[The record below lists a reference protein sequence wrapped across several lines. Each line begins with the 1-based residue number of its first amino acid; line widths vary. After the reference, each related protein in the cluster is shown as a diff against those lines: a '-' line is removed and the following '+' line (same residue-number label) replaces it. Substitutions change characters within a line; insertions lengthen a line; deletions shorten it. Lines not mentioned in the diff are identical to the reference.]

1 MKTIYDPKSKPLST
15 GGKRKYL
22 IIVLTLLSWLALHGQ
37 ELAIGNVVFGE
48 EQQAIPGYPVLLVYE
63 DLEEEVFTNEDGFFS
78 GPLLNANGSALQQ
91 VGIVDFCTGVQIVE
105 EVIPDSAFFFFHL
118 CAELD
123 TPPGVVGCE
132 AFFHYEQ
139 VSFGPDYSILFQNLS
154 FSSEMID
161 TLLWEFG
168 DGNSSD
174 QFEPVHTYQEP
185 GEYEVTLSI
194 YADSCQSTFTAVVQ
208 VRAEGDCVCDAVYIP
223 TCVLDDSGE
232 RLFFSNPCLALCAG
246 YTQDQFVACEDECG
260 CPEYYDPVCAVVEG
274 DTLQFSNIC
283 FAACEGFTE
292 ADVFACFPDTT
303 ICGCPEYYDPVC
315 AVVEGD
321 TLQFSNICFAVCE
334 GFTEA
339 DVFACNPDT
348 TICGC
353 PAIYDPVC
361 VLLPDGT
368 IQTYGNACEA
378 FCDGV
383 VDPIFVP
390 CEGCVCPDIYD
401 PVCVWSAS
409 GELLT
414 FGNSCEA
421 ECAGFGPWQWMDC
434 EDPDPCICPEIFLPV
449 CTVTETGDTLTFPN
463 ACFAN
468 CEGYPDSLLFECEL
482 YPSDCECDDEYW
494 PVCTYDATGV
504 LITYPNM
511 CQALCEGVDPAQL
524 FPCDT
529 IGNPCDTILIPC
541 DTLGIVCDT
550 IILPCDTTGLYC
562 QAEFVIDY
570 SGPESLEVLFQDFS
584 YSIEGEIVGWKW
596 DFGDG
601 NTSEEQNPVH
611 VYDSGGIYEVV
622 LSIETSS
629 GCASSLI
636 QHLCI
641 GDDDIVEGPECQAIF
656 FFEQLD
662 EEGAFHFQDVSLG
675 EVISWQWNFGDGNT
689 SEEPV
694 PVHRYEEPGV
704 YVVTLTIETA
714 SGCSSSISVI
724 LTTAD
729 NILYEDECRALF
741 LPFINP
747 DSLQVFF
754 LNLSSADVTTVLWDF
769 GDGNTS
775 NEFIPSHVY
784 AAGGV
789 YTVTLTISTENGC
802 ENTYSAIINLESND
816 FTASPSFRIVSNT
829 EEQEKATPQT
839 TLDHLMPNP
848 VRDELTIVVT
858 AEQRADY
865 QMQVFSLQGQLLQQ
879 LTGDLLA
886 GENRLLL
893 GVGSLPEGMYLLR
906 IQTKGE
912 ELTRKFVKQ

>member
-1 MKTIYDPKSKPLST
+1 MKTIYDPKSRPPFL
-15 GGKRKYL
+15 GGKRSYL
-22 IIVLTLLSWLALHGQ
+22 TILIALFGWFALNGQ
-37 ELAIGNVVFGE
+37 QEQAVGNVVFGE
-48 EQQAIPGYPVLLVYE
+48 EQQPIPGYPVLLVY
-63 DLEEEVFTNEDGFFS
+63 DDVEEEVFTDEDGFFS
-78 GPLLNANGSALQQ
+78 GPILNASGSALQQ
-91 VGIVDFCTGVQIVE
+91 VGILDFCTGVQIVE
-105 EVIPDSAFFFFHL
+105 EVVPDSAFFFFHL
-118 CAELD
+118 CADLAN
-123 TPPGVVGCE
+123 PPGVEGCE

-139 VSFGPDYSILFQNLS
+139 VSFGPDYNVLFQNLS
-154 FSSEMID
+154 FASGMID
-161 TLLWEFG
+161 SLLWEFG

-174 QFEPVHTYQEP
+174 QFEPVHTYQGP
-185 GEYEVTLSI
+185 GEYEVSLSI
-194 YADSCQSTFTAVVQ
+194 YTDSCASSFTSIVAIVE
-208 VRAEGDCVCDAVYIP
+208 EGDCVCDAVYIP
-223 TCVLDDSGE
+223 TCVLDAAGE
-232 RLFFSNPCLALCAG
+232 RLFFSNPCMALCAG
-246 YTQDQFVACEDECG
+246 YTQDQFVACSDECG

-292 ADVFACFPDTT
+292 ADVFAC
-303 ICGCPEYYDPVC
+303 G
-315 AVVEGD
+315 
-321 TLQFSNICFAVCE
+321 
-334 GFTEA
+334 
-339 DVFACNPDT
+339 PDT

-383 VDPIFVP
+383 VDPVFVP

-409 GELLT
+409 GELIT

-421 ECAGFGPWQWMDC
+421 ECAGYGPWQWMDC
-434 EDPDPCICPEIFLPV
+434 ENPDPCICPEIFLPV
-449 CTVTETGDTLTFPN
+449 CTVTAAGDTLTFPN

-468 CEGYPDSLLFECEL
+468 CEGYPDSLLFECEI
-482 YPSDCECDDEYW
+482 YPPDCQCDDEYW
-494 PVCTYDATGV
+494 PVCTYDANGV
-504 LITYPNM
+504 LVTYPNM
-511 CQALCEGVDPAQL
+511 CQALCEGVDPVQL

-541 DTLGIVCDT
+541 DTLGVVCDT

-570 SGPESLEVLFQDFS
+570 GGPENLEVLFQDFS
-584 YSIEGEIVGWKW
+584 YSIDGEIVGWKW

-601 NTSEEQNPVH
+601 TTSDEQNPVH
-611 VYDSGGIYEVV
+611 VYDTGGIYEVI

-629 GCASSLI
+629 GCTSSLI

-662 EEGAFHFQDVSLG
+662 EEGFFHFQDVSLG
-675 EVISWQWNFGDGNT
+675 EVVSWQWNFGDGNA

-694 PVHRYEEPGV
+694 PMHQYAEPGV

-714 SGCSSSISVI
+714 SGCTSSMSVI

-754 LNLSSADVTTVLWDF
+754 LNLSSSDAASISWDF

-775 NEFIPSHVY
+775 TEYIPSHIY
-784 AAGGV
+784 AAAGV
-789 YTVTLTISTENGC
+789 YTVTLTITTEDGC
-802 ENTYSAIINLESND
+802 ESTYSAIINLESND

-829 EEQEKATPQT
+829 DEQEQLATNT
-839 TLDHLMPNP
+839 TLDRLMPNP

-858 AEQRADY
+858 SSQRADY
-865 QMQVFSLQGQLLQQ
+865 QMQVFSLQGQLMKQS
-879 LTGDLLA
+879 TGDLLG
-886 GENRLLL
+886 GENRLGL
-893 GVGSLPEGMYLLR
+893 GVSGLPEGMYILR
-906 IQTKGE
+906 IQTKGQ

>member
-1 MKTIYDPKSKPLST
+1 MKTIYDPKSRP
-15 GGKRKYL
+15 
-22 IIVLTLLSWLALHGQ
+22 IISGRRSYLTLVLALLGWFALKGQ
-37 ELAIGNVVFGE
+37 EVAVGTVVFGAD
-48 EQQAIPGYPVLLVYE
+48 QQAIPAYPVLLVYE
-63 DLEEEVFTNEDGFFS
+63 DMEEEVFTNEEGFFF
-78 GPLLNANGSALQQ
+78 GPLLNASGASLRQ
-91 VGIVDFCTGVQIVE
+91 VGILDFCTGVQITE
-105 EVIPDSAFFFFHL
+105 EVLPDSAFFFFHL
-118 CAELD
+118 CADLVN
-123 TPPGVVGCE
+123 PPGVEGCE

-139 VSFGPDYSILFQNLS
+139 VSFGPDYSVLFQNLS
-154 FSSEMID
+154 FTASMID
-161 TLLWEFG
+161 SILWEFG

-174 QFEPVHTYQEP
+174 QFEPVHTYSDP
-185 GEYEVTLSI
+185 GDYEVTLSI
-194 YADSCQSTFTAVVQ
+194 YADTCQSTFTSIVQ
-208 VRAEGDCVCDAVYIP
+208 IREEGDCVCDAVYIP
-223 TCVLDDSGE
+223 TCVLNEAGE

-246 YTQDQFVACEDECG
+246 YTQDQFVACEDECA

-292 ADVFACFPDTT
+292 EEVFAC
-303 ICGCPEYYDPVC
+303 
-315 AVVEGD
+315 A
-321 TLQFSNICFAVCE
+321 
-334 GFTEA
+334 
-339 DVFACNPDT
+339 PDT

-361 VLLPDGT
+361 VLMPDGT
-368 IQTYGNACEA
+368 IQEFGNACEA

-383 VDPIFVP
+383 VDPVFVP

-401 PVCVWSAS
+401 PVCVWSAT
-409 GELLT
+409 GELIT

-421 ECAGFGPWQWMDC
+421 ECAGYGPWQWMDC

-449 CTVTETGDTLTFPN
+449 CAVTATGDTLSFPN

-468 CEGYPDSLLFECEL
+468 CEGYPDSVLFECEI
-482 YPSDCECDDEYW
+482 YPPDCQCDDEYW
-494 PVCTYDATGV
+494 PVCSYDANGILV
-504 LITYPNM
+504 TYPNM
-511 CQALCEGVDPAQL
+511 CQALCEGVDPALL

-541 DTLGIVCDT
+541 DTLGVVCDT

-562 QAEFVIDY
+562 QADFIIDY
-570 SGPESLEVLFQDFS
+570 EGPESLEVLFQDFS
-584 YSIEGEIVGWKW
+584 YSIDGEIVGWKW

-601 NTSEEQNPVH
+601 NTSDEPNPVH
-611 VYDSGGIYEVV
+611 VYDTGGIYEVV

-629 GCASSLI
+629 GCSSSII
-636 QHLCI
+636 QHICI

-662 EEGAFHFQDVSLG
+662 DEGSFHFQDVSLG
-675 EVISWQWNFGDGNT
+675 EVISWQWDFGDGNS

-694 PVHRYEEPGV
+694 PVHRYAEPGV
-704 YVVTLTIETA
+704 YVVTLTVTTA

-724 LTTAD
+724 LTTAE

-747 DSLQVFF
+747 DSSQVFF
-754 LNLSSADVTTVLWDF
+754 LNLSSADAVSVSWDF

-789 YTVTLTISTENGC
+789 YTVTLTITTEDGC
-802 ENTYSAIINLESND
+802 ESTYSAIINLESND

-829 EEQEKATPQT
+829 EEQEKLAVNT
-839 TLDHLMPNP
+839 TLDRLMPNP
-848 VRDELTIVVT
+848 VRDELNLIVT
-858 AEQRADY
+858 AGERADY
-865 QMQVFSLQGQLLQQ
+865 QIQVFSLQGQLMQQ
-879 LTGDLLA
+879 TSGDLLG
-886 GENRLLL
+886 GENRLNLE
-893 GVGSLPEGMYLLR
+893 VSSLPEGMYILR
-906 IQTKGE
+906 LQTKGQD
-912 ELTRKFVKQ
+912 LSRKFVKQ